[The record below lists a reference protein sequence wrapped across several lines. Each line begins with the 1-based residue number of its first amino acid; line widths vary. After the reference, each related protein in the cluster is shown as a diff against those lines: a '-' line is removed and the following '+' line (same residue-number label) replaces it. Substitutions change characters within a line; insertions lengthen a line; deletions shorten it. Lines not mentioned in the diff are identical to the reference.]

1 MRRSRIGTA
10 HPLTW
15 VAVHRGALRANIH
28 ALRSRLVPGTEF
40 AAVVKGDAYG
50 HGMIPVA
57 QAIARTVNLFAVA
70 HTREAL
76 LLRDAGMMKP
86 ILVLSYADPELL
98 VAAVRARVEHVVHDA
113 HSLAQLERA
122 AQRAGQRADVHV
134 KIDTGTTR
142 IGVQSD
148 ELAGFVRLLARTRHC
163 RVTGVFTHYANA
175 EEETHFMQEQT
186 RRFADALAI
195 LRPVTGAHVRRH
207 SACTAAVLTGGTTVG
222 FDMVRVG
229 IGLYGLWPSQDIA
242 RRVRRHRPVVQL
254 TPALSWSTH
263 VIQVKTVPSGTSI
276 SYGRTYRTTRT
287 TRLAVLPV
295 GYYDGYDRG
304 LSNRGAVLVNGCR
317 APIRGRVCMN
327 LTMVD
332 VTRIPGVRPGNVV
345 TLIGKDGADTISAT
359 DLAAWSGTINYEIV
373 SRISPSIPRIY
384 QD

>member
-1 MRRSRIGTA
+1 M
-10 HPLTW
+10 
-15 VAVHRGALRANIH
+15 RANIH
-28 ALRSRLVPGTEF
+28 ALRSRLTPGTEF

-57 QAIARTVNLFAVA
+57 QAIAPLVDQFAVA
-70 HTREAL
+70 RTREAL
-76 LLRDAGMMKP
+76 LLRDAGITAP
-86 ILVLSYADPELL
+86 VLVMSYADPELL
-98 VAAVRARVEHVVHDA
+98 IAAIRSRVEHVVHDA
-113 HSLAQLERA
+113 HSLAQMDRA
-122 AQRAGQRADVHV
+122 AQRAGQRADIHV
-134 KIDTGTTR
+134 KVDTGTTR
-142 IGVQSD
+142 IGMRLQ
-148 ELAGFVRLLARTRHC
+148 ELAAFVRLLKRARHC
-163 RVTGVFTHYANA
+163 RVTGVFTHFANA
-175 EEETHFMQEQT
+175 EEETRFMQEQV

-195 LRPVTGAHVRRH
+195 LRPVTGPQVKRH
-207 SACTAAVLTGGTTVG
+207 AACSAAVLTSGSAVG

-229 IGLYGLWPSQDIA
+229 IGLYGLWPSPA
-242 RRVRRHRPVVQL
+242 VAKRVQRLRPAVRL
-254 TPALSWSTH
+254 AAALSWKTH
-263 VIQVKTVPSGTSI
+263 VVQVKTVPSGTSV

-304 LSNRGAVLVNGCR
+304 LSNRGTVLINGQR

-332 VTRIPGVRPGNVV
+332 VTRIPGVHPGSVV
-345 TLIGKDGADTISAT
+345 TLIGEDGTDAIGAS